1 VAVCDMA
8 LPGRGVCQTCASNG
22 GRRVAKR
29 GEVGSFRLES
39 SRVGVGKEALRR
51 DMGRHGEVYGYGL
64 YEERRRGMALVR
76 DESKSGGCMCGRS
89 GPQNCAGDA
98 AIRHRWRRLEADG
111 RVAHSLVLQPCRA

>member
-64 YEERRRGMALVR
+64 YEEWWMHVWEEWATELRRRCCNT
-76 DESKSGGCMCGRS
+76 SS
-89 GPQNCAGDA
+89 
-98 AIRHRWRRLEADG
+98 
-111 RVAHSLVLQPCRA
+111 VAST